1 MIIKITIFVDMG
13 NLKIYFFNAVFIVSF
28 MPISFFSQHLV
39 GVQRSNIAQNYELT
53 SNNSDRFQGLSQ
65 KQLYKEEKRN
75 EKDQEKAKK
84 ELLNS
89 HISIQTKATQKRMK
103 ASFKK
108 SKRLNKKKSM
118 IPIWKIWVG
127 RKTAF
132 SKRKMN
138 KYEE

>member
-1 MIIKITIFVDMG
+1 MTIKITIFVDMG

-75 EKDQEKAKK
+75 EKDQEKVQSEIRMAQAGPK
-84 ELLNS
+84 
-89 HISIQTKATQKRMK
+89 SILK
-103 ASFKK
+103 
-108 SKRLNKKKSM
+108 LH
-118 IPIWKIWVG
+118 
-127 RKTAF
+127 
-132 SKRKMN
+132 
-138 KYEE
+138 